1 VARIY
6 GYTDTEVRLLDK
18 LPKEVESLDDIAR
31 VHKDMKE
38 EFDSIEN
45 KGLRNKFS
53 RWKKKRKI
61 NKIEDHKDSSLH
73 QGAKGEQSVLDKLD
87 ELPDYYHVLCGVD
100 MDLGRYVTYKRRKS
114 KLRSAQMDFVV
125 VSQRGVVLIEVKNWS
140 DEYAQKHHR
149 FSPHEQVDRAGLVLW
164 IKLKSSWF
172 SPKNPYVKNVLL
184 ATQGNIKYNHKYNHV
199 SVSDLK
205 SINYFIQGREKVF
218 SDKEV
223 KRVVDRI
230 YKHIVSK

>member
-31 VHKDMKE
+31 VHKDMSE
-38 EFDSIEN
+38 EYDSIED

-61 NKIEDHKDSSLH
+61 NKIEDHKDSPLH

-140 DEYAQKHHR
+140 DEYAQKRHK
-149 FSPHEQVDRAGLVLW
+149 FTPHEQVDRAGLVLW

-172 SPKNPYVKNVLL
+172 SPKNPQVKNVLL
-184 ATQGNIKYNHKYNHV
+184 ATQGNIKHNPKYNRV

-205 SINYFIQGREKVF
+205 SINYLIQGREKVF

-230 YKHIVSK
+230 YKHIVTK